1 MSSGRTKVLLLVSCG
16 IGVASGIQRVLGGTS
31 KHDISFANLDDQKRK
46 IELYT
51 YIMISIGVLLLVALS
66 TKLCFLLGA
75 KSDTKKRIHAESS
88 RKDGGGNAGAVGP
101 ESDSSA
107 TAPSSSTFGRIFS
120 SSPRKEGDADPSRD
134 ASPAAKAAAA
144 SPEAAGDSNKQRRKL
159 LLSNKGQIK
168 RHVSHHEEDMGELIN
183 DNNTAAIMMS
193 EMTQQD
199 LPPVVPP
206 EAENRP
212 RRKMKMKMGSRG
224 VKFE

>member
-1 MSSGRTKVLLLVSCG
+1 MSSGRTEVLLLASCG

-46 IELYT
+46 IELYA

-88 RKDGGGNAGAVGP
+88 RKAGGGNAVGP

-107 TAPSSSTFGRIFS
+107 TAPSSSTFGRMFS
-120 SSPRKEGDADPSRD
+120 SSPRNGGDAGPIRD
-134 ASPAAKAAAA
+134 ASPAA
-144 SPEAAGDSNKQRRKL
+144 SPEAAGNSNKPRRKL
-159 LLSNKGQIK
+159 LLSNKGEIK
-168 RHVSHHEEDMGELIN
+168 RHVSHHEVDPGEVIN

-212 RRKMKMKMGSRG
+212 RRKMKMKVGSRG